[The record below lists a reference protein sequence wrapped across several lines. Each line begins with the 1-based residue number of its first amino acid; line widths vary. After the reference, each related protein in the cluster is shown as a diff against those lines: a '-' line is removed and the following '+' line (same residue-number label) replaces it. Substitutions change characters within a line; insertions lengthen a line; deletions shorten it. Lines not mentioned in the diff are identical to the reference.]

1 MSTDVADEAAVLY
14 ALPPGE
20 FVAHRDARAKELR
33 SDDRP
38 LADAV
43 KALRRPSVAAWAVNQ
58 LVRERAELVDQVLA
72 LGVSLRQA
80 QASLQGD
87 QLRELNRQRRSLVA
101 SVARETQAVAAP
113 TTLSAAVLR
122 QVEDTLTAAMVDESA
137 AVAVR
142 SGTLTESLA
151 STGMGSLG
159 LAQVVGVLPGRL
171 RAVPD
176 PEPADPETAERDQAL
191 ALLEEASSL
200 LSDAER
206 RLEKAAK
213 KKAKREAKLLQ
224 LRAELEELQLREA
237 ELTHR
242 IEQVADEH
250 DAAGEAHAA
259 ALARR
264 DEAKRAAGEAAKRVA
279 RGR

>member
-1 MSTDVADEAAVLY
+1 MTTDVAQEAAVLY
-14 ALPPGE
+14 GLPPGE
-20 FVAHRDARAKELR
+20 FTARRDARAKELR
-33 SDDRP
+33 TLDRP

-43 KALRRPSVAAWAVNQ
+43 KGLRRPSVAAWAVNQ
-58 LVRERAELVDQVLA
+58 LVRERADLLDQVLE

-101 SVARETQAVAAP
+101 SVARETQVVARP
-113 TTLSAAVLR
+113 TTLSPAVLR

-142 SGTLTESLA
+142 SGSLTESLA

-176 PEPADPETAERDQAL
+176 PEPVSSDEAERDHAL

-200 LSDAER
+200 LADAER
-206 RLEKAAK
+206 RLEKASAK
-213 KKAKREAKLLQ
+213 RSKREAKLLQ
-224 LRAELEELQLREA
+224 LRAELEELRLREA
-237 ELTHR
+237 ELAHR
-242 IEQVADEH
+242 IDQVADEY
-250 DAAGEAHAA
+250 DAADETHAA

-264 DEAKRAAGEAAKRVA
+264 DEAKQAAVEAAKRVA